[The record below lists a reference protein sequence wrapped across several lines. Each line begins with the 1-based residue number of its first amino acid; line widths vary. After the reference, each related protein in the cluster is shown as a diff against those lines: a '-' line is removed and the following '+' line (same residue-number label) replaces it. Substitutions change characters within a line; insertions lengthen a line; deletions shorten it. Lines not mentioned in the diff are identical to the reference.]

1 MKKPEDQ
8 NFYELLEIPF
18 DASPFEINCAYKEM
32 YQLYHDS
39 SLASYSFF
47 SNEGRAKIL
56 AKLDDA
62 YSTLIDPKKRY
73 QYDQL
78 LIERGIHEGWTGYN
92 GDNKPLHLISG
103 SERPRTIQNTILK
116 IREELKT
123 MVSSS
128 PMIQEILT
136 HDIIFGSDIK
146 RIRDELGVSIEMIVE
161 MTKIRAIFIR
171 AIEDD
176 QFERIPSRLLL
187 KSFLKA
193 YAQCLG
199 LDPDTVAT
207 RYLKR
212 IKD

>member
-1 MKKPEDQ
+1 MKKLEDQ

-32 YQLYHDS
+32 FQLYNDS

-56 AKLDDA
+56 SKLDEA
-62 YSTLIDPKKRY
+62 YSTLIDQKKRY
-73 QYDQL
+73 QYDQM
-78 LIERGIHEGWTGYN
+78 LIERGIPEGWMGYN

-103 SERPRTIQNTILK
+103 SERPRAIQNTILK

-128 PMIQEILT
+128 PIIQEILT
-136 HDIIFGSDIK
+136 QDIIFGSDMK

-161 MTKIRAIFIR
+161 MTKIRPIFIR

-176 QFERIPSRLLL
+176 QFERIPSKLLL

-199 LDPDTVAT
+199 LDPDTVAR

-212 IKD
+212 IRD